1 MNNFIVI
8 RCLAASGVMP
18 RIVSTQPLNSC
29 NFTVASIFEIW
40 PPNKSSQQIIVN
52 GRSFVVFQGTIQIST
67 SNLIEDLSNF
77 FPIHQLTCF
86 LHLVPVKYLSNLSS
100 PNLSIRKIHRFVK
113 RSSKRKTYASNQIRK
128 ARFSMA
134 VLELA

>member
-52 GRSFVVFQGTIQIST
+52 GRSFVVFQGT
-67 SNLIEDLSNF
+67 DPNF
-77 FPIHQLTCF
+77 HFEFNRRSFQFLPYTPTCF